1 MTRTRDTSGLVT
13 ALLLVL
19 LAGVALLVSTAGPW
33 VTGLDRRP
41 APLPDTVLEIGA
53 DEAAPA
59 VRALGL
65 LVLAGVP
72 ALLATRA
79 GGRRA
84 VGVVLVTAA
93 AGSAAVALGPAL
105 DPAGAAPVTATQVGA
120 TVRPLLAL
128 AGALLAAVAGLLAL
142 VGGRDWPA
150 LGRRYEAPAPPPS
163 AGPGPAD
170 DGAAVEGAGAWD
182 ALDRGSD
189 PTTDPTGR

>member
-1 MTRTRDTSGLVT
+1 MSRTADRSGLVT

-41 APLPDTVLEIGA
+41 PPLPDTVLEIGA
-53 DEAAPA
+53 GEAAPA

-65 LVLAGVP
+65 VVLAGVP

-79 GGRRA
+79 TGRTA
-84 VGVVLVTAA
+84 VGVVLLTAA
-93 AGSAAVALGPAL
+93 AGSAAAALGPAL
-105 DPAGAAPVTATQVGA
+105 DPAGAAPVTATQVDA
-120 TVRPLLAL
+120 TVRPYLAL
-128 AGALLAAVAGLLAL
+128 AGALLAAVAGLLTLA
-142 VGGRDWPA
+142 GGRRWPA
-150 LGRRYEAPAPPPS
+150 LGRRYDAPTTGGSPAPE
-163 AGPGPAD
+163 
-170 DGAAVEGAGAWD
+170 AAERDRPVEGAGAWD

>member
-1 MTRTRDTSGLVT
+1 MSRTADRSGLVT

-41 APLPDTVLEIGA
+41 APLPDTVLAIGA
-53 DEAAPA
+53 ADAAPA

-65 LVLAGVP
+65 VVLAGVP

-79 GGRRA
+79 AGRMA
-84 VGVVLVTAA
+84 VGVVLLTAA
-93 AGSAAVALGPAL
+93 AGSAAAALGPAL
-105 DPAGAAPVTATQVGA
+105 DPAAAAPDTATQVEA
-120 TVRPLLAL
+120 TVRPLLAI

-142 VGGRDWPA
+142 VAGRSWPA
-150 LGRRYEAPAPPPS
+150 LGRRYEAPAPPPE
-163 AGPGPAD
+163 AAPGPAD
-170 DGAAVEGAGAWD
+170 DGAQVEGAAAWD

-189 PTTDPTGR
+189 PTTDPTAR